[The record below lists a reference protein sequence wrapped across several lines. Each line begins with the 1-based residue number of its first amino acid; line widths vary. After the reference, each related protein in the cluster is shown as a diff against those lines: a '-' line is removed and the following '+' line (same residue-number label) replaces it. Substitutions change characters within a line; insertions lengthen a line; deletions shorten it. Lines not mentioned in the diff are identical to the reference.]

1 MSGPSAHASTQRA
14 KRASSGGA
22 PNVMLSF
29 RVAFWHQACCGQ
41 KAVAPATF
49 TEPRRQRI
57 SPRSAAKSE
66 DLPAPVTPATST
78 SSPRR
83 NLTSTRASVRP
94 RALGSAAS
102 GASSRSGFRS
112 STSPVSE
119 KRCARSVGPAAPA
132 AAPAAAVN
140 TAGIA
145 VRDYGAIVPKRNAG
159 QKYAAISGFLGVVPE
174 LPRPE
179 ILDGTHA
186 GDYGF
191 DPAGFVTTPEELYTQ
206 MEAEVRHCR
215 LAMLC
220 AAGWPLSEIKGADFF
235 DGYFLADGGRAPSVL
250 NGGLFDT
257 FPPLPLMAVA
267 GFFAFVGV
275 RELQTLNR
283 LKCNT
288 LYGHVHSADH
298 EAIQD
303 EWPWGVAGD
312 DDFDPLGL
320 YGLVGNDAVGR
331 HVMREMELNHGRVAM
346 LAVLA
351 YVVIE
356 AVTGIPVVSFMGPA
370 VGLGA
375 VGAAGL
381 AATKVMDM
389 QEE

>member
-1 MSGPSAHASTQRA
+1 MSMSRVLLALALAAPAAAYVPRSKLHLPSRRTSLNMGSSTDY
-14 KRASSGGA
+14 
-22 PNVMLSF
+22 LSQLS
-29 RVAFWHQACCGQ
+29 VESLEA
-41 KAVAPATF
+41 AVAAPDAEKPVAV
-49 TEPRRQRI
+49 EPV
-57 SPRSAAKSE
+57 AAAEPVVLGDAAPKE
-66 DLPAPVTPATST
+66 EAPAPAPA
-78 SSPRR
+78 
-83 NLTSTRASVRP
+83 A
-94 RALGSAAS
+94 
-102 GASSRSGFRS
+102 
-112 STSPVSE
+112 E
-119 KRCARSVGPAAPA
+119 KPAPA

-375 VGAAGL
+375 LGAAGL